1 MKRSFFLL
9 AGILILTSLACSI
22 SVPFKGVEVGEK
34 ETFKFS
40 EAMPSDHEETHVTLS
55 MGAGRLTINGG
66 SNDLIEGQAVYNV
79 TTLKPLVKAG
89 EHSVT
94 ISQSGEL
101 KSLPGS
107 DVINNWDI
115 KLGRSPVDLSIN
127 AGAYNG
133 TMELGGVPLTELSV
147 RDGASK
153 VKLNFAEPN
162 PVAMSRLEYYT
173 GASKVELSG
182 LANANFNEMRFEGGA
197 GSFKLDFS
205 GKLQRDG
212 SVTVIGGVN
221 DIEIII
227 PKGTPAVI
235 TLNGALSNVNTEG
248 TWTVHSGVYETD
260 GSGPK
265 LNIEVENGVGNLTL
279 RQK

>member
-1 MKRSFFLL
+1 MKKS
-9 AGILILTSLACSI
+9 ILFVAVVMVLTSLACSI
-22 SVPFKGVEVGEK
+22 SVPDKNIEVGEK

-40 EAMPSDHEETHVTLS
+40 QPVPADKETTHMSLS
-55 MGAGRLTINGG
+55 MGAGRLDINGG
-66 SNDLIEGQAVYNV
+66 SEGLMDGEVVYNISA
-79 TTLKPLVKAG
+79 LKPSVKTG
-89 EHSVT
+89 DHSVT
-94 ISQSGEL
+94 LSQSGEL
-101 KSLPGS
+101 KNFPGS
-107 DVINNWDI
+107 DMVNDWNI
-115 KLGRSPVDLSIN
+115 KLGKSPIDLSIN

-133 TMELGGVPLTELSV
+133 TMELGGIPLTQLSV

-153 VKLNFAEPN
+153 VKLNFDEPN
-162 PVAMSRLEYYT
+162 PVTMSRLEYYT

-182 LANANFNEMRFEGGA
+182 LSNANFNEMRFEGGA

-235 TLNGALSNVNTEG
+235 TMTGALSNVNTEG
-248 TWTVHSGVYETD
+248 TWTVHSGVYETE

-265 LNIEVENGVGNLTL
+265 LTIEVENGVGNLTL